1 MKSNFKRVKQTQKKK
16 QKKTKSDLWGKF
28 DNMMGKSEEE
38 SMECLYTKQ
47 QLGCRTHCDQ
57 RVQILNVGLFIR
69 II

>member
-47 QLGCRTHCDQ
+47 NPWNAY
-57 RVQILNVGLFIR
+57 ILNSNWVLGPTVISVILQ
-69 II
+69 